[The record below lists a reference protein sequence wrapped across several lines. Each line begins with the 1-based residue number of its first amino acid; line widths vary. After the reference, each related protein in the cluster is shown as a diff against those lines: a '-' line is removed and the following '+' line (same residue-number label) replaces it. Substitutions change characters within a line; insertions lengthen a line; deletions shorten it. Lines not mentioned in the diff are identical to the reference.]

1 MEYTAHAIQRCSQ
14 RGIRLQQVQWLLD
27 FGCYTWNRGAQVY
40 FFDRARFKRLLLT
53 LSSAERQLAE
63 KAQNA
68 YVVVR
73 QGEVITVGRRE
84 AVFCVSKP
92 GAHHR
97 RRCDWR
103 HGEVRAA

>member
-14 RGIRLQQVQWLLD
+14 RGIRQQQVQWLVD
-27 FGCYTWNRGAQVY
+27 FGCHTWSRGAQVY

-68 YVVVR
+68 YVVVAD
-73 QGEVITVGRRE
+73 GAVVTVGHRSPG
-84 AVFCVSKP
+84 FCVSKP
-92 GAHHR
+92 GVHHNR
-97 RRCDWR
+97 RRSHR
-103 HGEVRAA
+103 QAA